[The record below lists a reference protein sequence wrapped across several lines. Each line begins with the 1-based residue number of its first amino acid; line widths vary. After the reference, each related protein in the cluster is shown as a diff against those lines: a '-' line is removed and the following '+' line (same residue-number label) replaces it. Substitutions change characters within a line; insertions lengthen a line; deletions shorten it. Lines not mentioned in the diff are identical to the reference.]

1 MTDAYAPI
9 IRILGRGPTN
19 SRHLTREEA
28 HFAFTGVLTGEM
40 ADMQVG
46 ALLLLLRYRSE
57 SPEELAGIV
66 SAIRDHISPDH
77 ISPDRISPDHIS
89 PDHIS
94 LGKSTSNQ
102 DVIDWPSYSS
112 GKSRRLPWFLLSA
125 KLLAENGLKVFMHG
139 FNSHLENGL
148 VTEDCLAAVDEIP
161 ATSLAEAEQKLQQ
174 DNFAY
179 LPLRHFC
186 PKLQEL
192 IQIRSVLGVRSIV
205 NTAVKLVNP
214 LAAKMIF
221 LGIFH
226 PPYIELNVGAGTLLN
241 QPRFGVIKGGGGEA
255 ERNILKSIKLYQI
268 DPDHKQDQEQITHWP
283 SVKLKNPNRDY
294 PVTVDYLK
302 DIWQGKI
309 HNEYASAMIVGTTA
323 QALYLSGRA
332 ATVDQAENLAADHW
346 TIHLNQGMKK

>member
-1 MTDAYAPI
+1 MTDPYAAI

-40 ADMQVG
+40 SDMQVG

-66 SAIRDHISPDH
+66 TAIK
-77 ISPDRISPDHIS
+77 
-89 PDHIS
+89 DHIS
-94 LGKSTSNQ
+94 LNKNKASQ
-102 DVIDWPSYSS
+102 DLIDWPSYSS

-139 FNSHLENGL
+139 FNSHLENGIL
-148 VTEDCLAAVDEIP
+148 TEDCLPAVGEVP
-161 ATSLAEAEQKLQQ
+161 ATSLAEAERTLKEE
-174 DNFAY
+174 NFTY

-192 IQIRSVLGVRSIV
+192 LQIRSVLGVRSIV

-226 PPYIELNVGAGTLLN
+226 PPYIHLNVAAGTLLN
-241 QPRFGVIKGGGGEA
+241 QPSLGVIKGGGGEA
-255 ERNILKSIKLYQI
+255 ERNILKSIKLFKINQGR
-268 DPDHKQDQEQITHWP
+268 EQVTSWP
-283 SVKLKNPNRDY
+283 APKINTQNRDY
-294 PVTVDYLK
+294 PVSVDYLK

-309 HNEYASAMIVGTTA
+309 QNEYATAMIVGTTA
-323 QALYLSGRA
+323 QAIYLAGRA
-332 ATVDQAENLAADHW
+332 ETVGQAEKLSNEYW
-346 TIHLNQGMKK
+346 KKHLEQGK